1 MKLTAIVMGLFYLLS
16 ALPTDTRAAYP
27 YNVTDLGMLPGVSGY
42 PYSSV
47 GTGIN
52 ASGQVAGYSSTP
64 GGLDAFRYSN
74 GAMTDLGSLSSSN
87 FSIATGISA
96 GGQVVGWS
104 IMSNGSTCHA
114 FLSGGGP
121 MTDLGTLGG
130 ADLSSRANG
139 INTSGQIVGYSMT
152 TGNVSHAF
160 LYSGGA
166 MTDLNSTLAPNSGW
180 LLQEATAINDGG
192 QIVGIGSY
200 FGSYNHSFLYSAGGV
215 TDLDADY
222 RHESVPQAIN
232 SHGQVAGY
240 ALASGQKAFL
250 YYDEAWTNLGTLGGS
265 FSAAF
270 GINGKGQ
277 VVGWSDWSG
286 TVFSSDIHA
295 FLYDN
300 GTMTDLN
307 NLIDPASG
315 WKLYQANGIND
326 AGQVVGWGYNSGGQ
340 QEAFLLTP
348 TPEPSTIILLAIG
361 AISLLAYTWR
371 RKRTA

>member
-1 MKLTAIVMGLFYLLS
+1 
-16 ALPTDTRAAYP
+16 
-27 YNVTDLGMLPGVSGY
+27 
-42 PYSSV
+42 
-47 GTGIN
+47 
-52 ASGQVAGYSSTP
+52 
-64 GGLDAFRYSN
+64 
-74 GAMTDLGSLSSSN
+74 MTDLGSLSSSN
-87 FSIATGISA
+87 FSIGNSINNS
-96 GGQVVGWS
+96 GQVVGYS
-104 IMSNGSTCHA
+104 IMSDGSTCHA
-114 FLSGGGP
+114 FLYDGGP

-180 LLQEATAINDGG
+180 LLQEGYAINDGG
-192 QIVGIGSY
+192 QIVGIGGY
-200 FGSYNHSFLYSAGGV
+200 FGSYTHGFLYSNGGV

-222 RHESVPQAIN
+222 THESFPQAIN

-240 ALASGQKAFL
+240 ALVGGRQNAFL
-250 YYDEAWTNLGTLGGS
+250 YNGGAWTNMGTLGGS
-265 FSAAF
+265 YSAAF
-270 GINGKGQ
+270 GINTKGQ

-307 NLIDPASG
+307 DLIDPASG
-315 WKLYQANGIND
+315 WKLYGAGGIND
-326 AGQVVGWGYNSGGQ
+326 AGQIVGWGYNSSGQ

-348 TPEPSTIILLAIG
+348 TPEPSTLVLLGIG
-361 AISLLAYTWR
+361 VVSLLAYVWR
-371 RKRTA
+371 RRRAAWGNQSEQNRAIRILAGGFFCWGGDEGKEDKRNQPPPLFLHQPAVWNQAPGNSP